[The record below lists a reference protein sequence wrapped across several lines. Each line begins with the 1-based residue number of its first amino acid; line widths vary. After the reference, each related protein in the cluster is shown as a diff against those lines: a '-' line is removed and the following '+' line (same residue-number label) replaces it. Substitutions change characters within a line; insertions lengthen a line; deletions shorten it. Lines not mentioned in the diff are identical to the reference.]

1 MKKLLK
7 IFLWL
12 LGAVAAAAAA
22 GGAIAFVKERLE
34 EKKDLAAARRKGF
47 YERFVKRPLDCALS
61 LGALLVFSPVLL
73 LAALAVRIKLGS
85 PVLFT
90 QARPGLGEKIFRLY
104 KFRSMSDERDEN
116 GELLPDSVRLT
127 KFGRI
132 LRATSLDELPE
143 LWNIVRGDMS
153 LVGPRPLSVKYI
165 PYYTP
170 EEHHRHDVRPGL
182 TGLAQVNG
190 RNNLPW
196 EERFAL
202 DLRYAGNIT
211 FRGDWEI
218 VKKTVGKVFRRADV
232 TTRGQGKVEDLDD
245 LRQRLMDEG
254 KWPPARENA

>member
-1 MKKLLK
+1 MKKCLIILLK
-7 IFLWL
+7 I
-12 LGAVAAAAAA
+12 LGFIAAIAAA
-22 GGAIAFVKERLE
+22 GGLIALVKELLDER
-34 EKKDLAAARRKGF
+34 KDRSSARRKGV

-61 LGALLVFSPVLL
+61 LGALLALSPVLL
-73 LAALAVRIKLGS
+73 VTAIVVRIMLGS
-85 PVLFT
+85 PILFT
-90 QARPGLGEKIFRLY
+90 QDRPGLKEKVFRLY
-104 KFRSMSDERDEN
+104 KFRSMSDARDEN

-127 KFGRI
+127 RFGRI
-132 LRATSLDELPE
+132 LRSTSLDELPE

-170 EEHHRHDVRPGL
+170 EEHRRHDVRPGL

-202 DLRYAGNIT
+202 DVRYAENIT
-211 FRGDWEI
+211 FRGDWDI
-218 VKKTVGKVFRRADV
+218 LKKTVGKVFRRADV
-232 TTRGQGKVEDLDD
+232 TTRGQGRVEDLDD

-254 KWPPARENA
+254 KWPPAREDT

>member
-1 MKKLLK
+1 MKKVLRILLG
-7 IFLWL
+7 L
-12 LGAVAAAAAA
+12 LGAIAAAAAA
-22 GGAIAFVKERLE
+22 GGVIAFVKERLE
-34 EKKDLAAARRKGF
+34 EKKDLAAARRKGR
-47 YERFVKRPLDCALS
+47 YERFVKRPLDCALA
-61 LGALLVFSPVLL
+61 LGALLALSPALL
-73 LAALAVRIKLGS
+73 VTALAVRLRLGA
-85 PVLFT
+85 PILFT
-90 QARPGLGEKIFRLY
+90 QARPGLRERIFRLY

-127 KFGRI
+127 KFGRL
-132 LRATSLDELPE
+132 LRSTSLDELPE
-143 LWNIVRGDMS
+143 LWNILRGDMS
-153 LVGPRPLSVKYI
+153 LVGPRPLSVKYL

-202 DLRYAGNIT
+202 DLRYARSIT

-218 VKKTVGKVFRRADV
+218 VRETVGKVFRRADV

-254 KWPPARENA
+254 KWPPAREDR

>member
-1 MKKLLK
+1 MKTLLK
-7 IFLWL
+7 IVLWL
-12 LGAVAAAAAA
+12 LGAVAAVAAA
-22 GGAIAFVKERLE
+22 GGVIAFVQERRE
-34 EKKDLAAARRKGF
+34 EKKDLAAARRKGL

-61 LGALLVFSPVLL
+61 LGALILFSPVFLVT
-73 LAALAVRIKLGS
+73 ALAVRLKLGS
-85 PVLFT
+85 PILFT
-90 QARPGLGEKIFRLY
+90 QARPGLRERIFRLY
-104 KFRSMSDERDEN
+104 KFRSMSDARDEN
-116 GELLPDSVRLT
+116 GELMPDSVRLT

-132 LRATSLDELPE
+132 LRSSSLDELPE

-165 PYYTP
+165 PYYTSR
-170 EEHHRHDVRPGL
+170 EHHRHDVRPGL

-202 DLRYAGNIT
+202 DLRYAENIT

-218 VKKTVGKVFRRADV
+218 LKKTVGKVFRRADV
-232 TTRGQGKVEDLDD
+232 TTRGQGRVEDLDD

-254 KWPPARENA
+254 KWPPEQEKQ